1 MPVKKEVTNDKKQE
15 TNKKNVIANVVKQSS
30 PDKTQNKIATSPKAP
45 RNDRKKGGLSVA
57 LYSLAGKT
65 AGTLDLP
72 KEVFGAEVN
81 QDLLKQA
88 LRVYSTNIKSHR
100 AHTKT
105 RGEVRGSTRKIWK
118 QKGTGRARHG
128 AITAPIFVGGGIALG
143 PRVRN
148 VILDLPEK
156 MKKKALISALSQKA
170 LDSGVI
176 GVSGLDKA
184 SGKTKEMAT
193 LIKKVEAKSALIVT
207 GDKSENAKR
216 ATGNLKNTQ
225 LISAQSLNAYEG
237 LRHQSLLL
245 TKEAVEKLKERL
257 VR

>member
-1 MPVKKEVTNDKKQE
+1 MAAKKEVSKAEKAS
-15 TNKKNVIANVVKQSS
+15 KVSKVVVKPQVASVEKS
-30 PDKTQNKIATSPKAP
+30 DKAIKQQK
-45 RNDRKKGGLSVA
+45 RGGLSVT
-57 LYSLAGKT
+57 LFSLAGR
-65 AGTLDLP
+65 ANGTLDLP
-72 KEVFGAEVN
+72 KELFGAEVN

-105 RGEVRGSTRKIWK
+105 RGEVKGSTRKIWK

-128 AITAPIFVGGGIALG
+128 SITAPIFVGGGIALG

-170 LDSGVI
+170 LDSGVV

-184 SGKTKEMAT
+184 SGKTKEMAV
-193 LIKKVEAKSALIVT
+193 LVKKVESKSALIVT
-207 GDKSENAKR
+207 GDKSENVKR
-216 ATGNLKNTQ
+216 AIGNLKNAQ
-225 LISAQSLNAYEG
+225 IISAQSLNAYEV
-237 LRHQSLLL
+237 LRHQNLLL
-245 TKEAVEKLKERL
+245 TKDAVDKLKERL
-257 VR
+257 IS